1 MDNSEI
7 FEIDTSDQPLE
18 IKTKQKKQMT
28 PEKKQEL
35 LDRLKLGREK
45 AKAKRAALKKEK
57 EKETDTEPLLES
69 RTELETTE
77 SNVFTTVMDIS
88 NEKEKVKKVKA
99 KRGAIIDQQT
109 KSKYKDYIDS
119 KVSEL
124 INEKISS
131 VKKNRKPKDEMRA
144 AIIEKPS
151 VQQPPPLKPK
161 VVEPPP
167 RKVISTF
174 SRKLPW
180 MK

>member
-1 MDNSEI
+1 MNNSEI

-18 IKTKQKKQMT
+18 IKTKQKKQMS

-35 LDRLKLGREK
+35 LDRLKAGRDR
-45 AKAKRAALKKEK
+45 AKAKRAAIKAQKTD
-57 EKETDTEPLLES
+57 TDTEPLLES
-69 RTELETTE
+69 TTDVETTE

-174 SRKLPW
+174 SRRLPW